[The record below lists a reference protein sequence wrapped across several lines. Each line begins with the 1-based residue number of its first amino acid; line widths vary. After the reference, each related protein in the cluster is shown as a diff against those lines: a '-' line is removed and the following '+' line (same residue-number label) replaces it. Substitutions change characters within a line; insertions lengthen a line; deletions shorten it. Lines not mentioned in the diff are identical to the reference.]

1 MSSSFASPPTAGAS
15 AMPLPTT
22 RSALVDDVYE
32 SIKAWIMDSVRD
44 AGVRANIDALARSLD
59 VSHTPVR
66 EALARLDAE
75 GLVTKAPSR
84 GYTVTPPLSATE
96 VAELYEFRELI
107 EPWAAGRAAAR
118 CDPAAARRLRDELDS
133 CADAPGEEG
142 YEAYRAIADH
152 DERFHDLVLELAGNG
167 EVRRAFA
174 GTHCH
179 LHLFRLS
186 YGRRMGRQALVEH
199 RAVVEAVIAGDE
211 VQAASAMAQHLRQS
225 RARLAAVFTDALSAD
240 GDPVGA

>member
-1 MSSSFASPPTAGAS
+1 MSSSIALHHSTGGSPMS
-15 AMPLPTT
+15 LPA

-32 SIKAWIMDSVRD
+32 SIKAWIMDSVRE
-44 AGVRANIDALARSLD
+44 AGVRANIDALARELD

-84 GYTVTPPLSATE
+84 GYTVTPPLSASE
-96 VAELYEFRELI
+96 VAELYEFRQLL

-118 CDPAAARRLRDELDS
+118 CDDHAARRLRDELAS
-133 CADAPGEEG
+133 CADAPPDDG

-167 EVRRAFA
+167 EARKAFA
-174 GTHCH
+174 RTHCH

-186 YGRRMGRQALVEH
+186 YGRGMGRQALAEH
-199 RAVVEAVIAGDE
+199 RAVVDAVIAGDDE
-211 VQAASAMAQHLRQS
+211 KAAAAMALHLRRS
-225 RARLAAVFTDALSAD
+225 SERLAGVLTD
-240 GDPVGA
+240 

>member
-1 MSSSFASPPTAGAS
+1 MSSSSVLSSPA
-15 AMPLPTT
+15 LPSRPV

-32 SIKAWIMDSVRD
+32 AIKAWIMDSVREP
-44 AGVRANIDALARSLD
+44 GVRANIDALARSLD

-75 GLVTKAPSR
+75 GLVAKERSR

-96 VAELYEFRELI
+96 VAELYEFRQLL
-107 EPWAAGRAAAR
+107 EPWAAGRAATR
-118 CDPAAARRLRDELDS
+118 CDADAVTRLEAELAT
-133 CADAPGEEG
+133 CADAPGDDG

-152 DERFHDLVLELAGNG
+152 DERFHDLVLELAGNDQA
-167 EVRRAFA
+167 RKAFA

-186 YGRRMGRQALVEH
+186 YGRGMGRQALAEH
-199 RAVVEAVIAGDE
+199 RAVVDAIVAGDDD
-211 VQAASAMAQHLRQS
+211 AAAAAMAAHLRLS
-225 RARLAAVFTDALSAD
+225 SERLAGVLT
-240 GDPVGA
+240 

>member
-1 MSSSFASPPTAGAS
+1 MSSSTVSRPATLPVPPV
-15 AMPLPTT
+15 

-32 SIKAWIMDSVRD
+32 SIKAWIMDSVQE
-44 AGVRANIDALARSLD
+44 AGVRANIDALARALD

-75 GLVTKAPSR
+75 GLVAKEPSR
-84 GYTVTPPLSATE
+84 GYTVTAPLSAAQVE
-96 VAELYEFRELI
+96 ELYEFRLLL

-118 CDPAAARRLRDELDS
+118 CDEVAIRRLRDELAT
-133 CADAPGEEG
+133 CADAPEDAG

-167 EVRRAFA
+167 EARKAFA
-174 GTHCH
+174 RTHCH

-186 YGRRMGRQALVEH
+186 YGKGMGRQALAEH
-199 RAVVEAVIAGDE
+199 RAVVDALVDGDE
-211 VQAASAMAQHLRQS
+211 AGAAAAMERHLRRS
-225 RARLAAVFTDALSAD
+225 SERLAGVLAT
-240 GDPVGA
+240 

>member
-1 MSSSFASPPTAGAS
+1 MSSSIALPHSAGDPS
-15 AMPLPTT
+15 MPLPPV

-44 AGVRANIDALARSLD
+44 AGVRANIDALARALE

-84 GYTVTPPLSATE
+84 GYTVTAPLSASE
-96 VAELYEFRELI
+96 VAELYEFRQLL
-107 EPWAAGRAAAR
+107 EPWAAGRAAVR
-118 CDPAAARRLRDELDS
+118 CDDDAAQRLRDELAS
-133 CADAPGEEG
+133 CVDAPADDG

-152 DERFHDLVLELAGNG
+152 DQRFHDLVLELAGNG
-167 EVRRAFA
+167 EARKAFA
-174 GTHCH
+174 RTHCH

-186 YGRRMGRQALVEH
+186 YGRGMGRQALAEH
-199 RAVVEAVIAGDE
+199 RAVVDAVVARDE
-211 VQAASAMAQHLRQS
+211 ETASAAMALHLRRS
-225 RARLAAVFTDALSAD
+225 NERLAGVLA
-240 GDPVGA
+240 G